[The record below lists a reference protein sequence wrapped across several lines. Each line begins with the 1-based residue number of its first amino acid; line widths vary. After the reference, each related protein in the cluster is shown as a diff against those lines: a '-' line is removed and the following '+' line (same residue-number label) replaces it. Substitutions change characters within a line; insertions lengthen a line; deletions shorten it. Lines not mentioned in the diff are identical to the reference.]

1 MLRTRAIK
9 AKPMDVTMT
18 ERLIEIETKVAYQE
32 HTISELNDVVY
43 RQQQQIDALE
53 RICNTLSDR
62 VQNIAELSTAEKG
75 GHEKP
80 PHY

>member
-1 MLRTRAIK
+1 
-9 AKPMDVTMT
+9 MD

-32 HTISELNDVVY
+32 HTISELSDVIY
-43 RQQQQIDALE
+43 RQQQQIDQLE
-53 RICNTLSDR
+53 RICNALSDR
-62 VQNIAELSTAEKG
+62 MQDMAESATTDKG

>member
-1 MLRTRAIK
+1 
-9 AKPMDVTMT
+9 MD

-32 HTISELNDVVY
+32 HTIAELNDVIY
-43 RQQQQIDALE
+43 RQQQQIDQLE
-53 RICNTLSDR
+53 RLCKALTDR
-62 VQNIAELSTAEKG
+62 VQDMAESATTEKT

>member
-1 MLRTRAIK
+1 
-9 AKPMDVTMT
+9 MD

-32 HTISELNDVVY
+32 HTISELNDVIY
-43 RQQQQIDALE
+43 RQQQQIDQLE
-53 RICNTLSDR
+53 RICKALTDSVQDMAENTTS
-62 VQNIAELSTAEKG
+62 NTG

>member
-1 MLRTRAIK
+1 
-9 AKPMDVTMT
+9 MD

-32 HTISELNDVVY
+32 HTIAELNDVIY
-43 RQQQQIDALE
+43 RQQQQIDQLE
-53 RICNTLSDR
+53 RLCKALTDR
-62 VQNIAELSTAEKG
+62 VQDMAETATTEKV

>member
-1 MLRTRAIK
+1 
-9 AKPMDVTMT
+9 MD

-32 HTISELNDVVY
+32 HTISELNDVIY
-43 RQQQQIDALE
+43 RQQQQIDQLE
-53 RICNTLSDR
+53 RICKALTDS
-62 VQNIAELSTAEKG
+62 VQDMAETATADKG